1 MAARVAA
8 RVTAKVTV
16 KVTAKMAVKVAVKV
30 AGRVAAKVAV
40 KVSLTA
46 PAEVSARGRPPSVAE
61 PSRLAEAEVPLET
74 ILETASSGGTGSCS
88 DT

>member
-8 RVTAKVTV
+8 RM
-16 KVTAKMAVKVAVKV
+16 TAKMAVKVAVKV

-40 KVSLTA
+40 KVSVTA
-46 PAEVSARGRPPSVAE
+46 PAEVPARGRLPSVAE

-88 DT
+88 DA

>member
-1 MAARVAA
+1 M
-8 RVTAKVTV
+8 TA
-16 KVTAKMAVKVAVKV
+16 KVTAKMAVKVAGSVE
-30 AGRVAAKVAV
+30 AKVAV
-40 KVSLTA
+40 KVSVTA